1 MADQRTPREI
11 HDALLAEKPDA
22 AAHDSAGCPICIG
35 TSPLEGAPVNYTEE
49 ELRAA
54 VEAAVGDLRTELD
67 ALKASAAEQET
78 AAQTEVRLAEAKAPL
93 EAKVIELQTALDAAV
108 LEAAAEKTRADA
120 FEAEK
125 VAAAEAA
132 TLEARKDERLARV
145 KEVANFPADYLTANS
160 ERFVAMSDEDFEA
173 RLEEYRQIAAKATGT
188 DGLPA
193 TSALLATREGGSPK
207 SGSAVSDL
215 FAMRRAGVDPR
226 TL

>member
-1 MADQRTPREI
+1 M
-11 HDALLAEKPDA
+11 K
-22 AAHDSAGCPICIG
+22 S
-35 TSPLEGAPVNYTEE
+35 YTED

-67 ALKASAAEQET
+67 GLRASAAEQET
-78 AAQTEVRLAEAKAPL
+78 AAQTQTRIDEATAPL
-93 EAKVIELQTALDAAV
+93 EAKVTELQAQLDAAV
-108 LEAAAEKTRADA
+108 LETAAEKARADA

-132 TLEARKDERLARV
+132 TLEARKDERLAKV
-145 KEVANFPADYLTANS
+145 KEVANFPADYLTANAD
-160 ERFVAMSDEDFEA
+160 RFVAMSDEDFEA

-188 DGLPA
+188 EGVPA
-193 TSALLATREGGSPK
+193 STALLATREGGSPK

-215 FAMRRAGVDPR
+215 FAMRRAGIDPR